1 MKREKLFLKSFFVF
15 FIFLCSSPLLAKQ
28 NETMYVAVQ
37 KAELKSS
44 NKKTARTE
52 FTLNYAEKVKI
63 LEEKKSWAYI
73 CTFSDDEIKGWIP
86 LASLSKRRLI
96 PNSTVTAD
104 AEELALAG
112 KGFNK
117 AIEAKY
123 FEDSTEILQKVDL
136 VEENK
141 VSTEEIVSF
150 LEEGNLNN

>member
-1 MKREKLFLKSFFVF
+1 M
-15 FIFLCSSPLLAKQ
+15 
-28 NETMYVAVQ
+28 
-37 KAELKSS
+37 
-44 NKKTARTE
+44 
-52 FTLNYAEKVKI
+52 
-63 LEEKKSWAYI
+63 EEKKSWAYI
-73 CTFSDDEIKGWIP
+73 CAISDDEIKGWIP

-96 PNSTVTAD
+96 PNSSVTAN
-104 AEELALAG
+104 AKELALAG

-117 AIEAKY
+117 AIETKY